1 MKKNVSN
8 ISDEL
13 CTGCGVCATICPT
26 RCIDIKLNNNG
37 FYKASVS
44 EEKCVDCQ
52 MCQRVCYKFISTFG
66 DFKIKQEESFNIN
79 NSNVYLSYA
88 LDNETRLKSSSG
100 GIGTELVKYALD
112 NNCSVCG
119 AEYNY
124 NQNKVNHIIFD
135 SQDGITRIRGSKY
148 IPSSTL
154 DAFSKFDN
162 NKKYLVI
169 GTPCQIYGLRKSSEL
184 KKKDNFIFVDFF
196 CHGTPSLNLWYK
208 YLDYIKREY
217 DIDEIVTLDFRNK
230 DEGWHKF
237 SMKIIGKNGRVYSKN
252 LDEDMFMQFFLQNV
266 DLSESCH
273 DCKLRFNKI
282 YSDIR
287 LGDFWGPKCNN
298 DELGT
303 SIVLSNTAKGEK
315 ILKELNGIFLEEVSF
330 EDLKLSQYIE
340 KLEVPKIRTI
350 VQEEIKGIKKIEEIY
365 NENIVPMKRKKIR
378 KYIFIRII
386 NKLKKIAKKLS
397 VVKK

>member
-1 MKKNVSN
+1 
-8 ISDEL
+8 
-13 CTGCGVCATICPT
+13 
-26 RCIDIKLNNNG
+26 
-37 FYKASVS
+37 
-44 EEKCVDCQ
+44 
-52 MCQRVCYKFISTFG
+52 
-66 DFKIKQEESFNIN
+66 
-79 NSNVYLSYA
+79 
-88 LDNETRLKSSSG
+88 
-100 GIGTELVKYALD
+100 
-112 NNCSVCG
+112 
-119 AEYNY
+119 
-124 NQNKVNHIIFD
+124 
-135 SQDGITRIRGSKY
+135 
-148 IPSSTL
+148 
-154 DAFSKFDN
+154 
-162 NKKYLVI
+162 
-169 GTPCQIYGLRKSSEL
+169 
-184 KKKDNFIFVDFF
+184 
-196 CHGTPSLNLWYK
+196 
-208 YLDYIKREY
+208 
-217 DIDEIVTLDFRNK
+217 
-230 DEGWHKF
+230 
-237 SMKIIGKNGRVYSKN
+237 
-252 LDEDMFMQFFLQNV
+252 MQFFLQNV
-266 DLSESCH
+266 DLGESCH

-386 NKLKKIAKKLS
+386 NKLKKIAKKLL